1 MWDQAMRDLSE
12 PGAAVALAFCAA
24 LTLINLVGIAVAAV
38 RIGRRNGASVF
49 PQGAPVSLVRPVCGV
64 ETFSEELLTRG
75 FRLVH
80 PSYELIFCVADE
92 GDPIVP
98 LVRRLMAAHPQVRSR
113 LIVGDERIS
122 DNPKLNN
129 CVRGWEAARHDWVVL
144 ADSNVA
150 MPPDYLQQLQA
161 AWRPNT
167 GLVCST
173 PIGARPEGLFATVEC
188 AFLNTLQARWQY
200 TGEALGLGF
209 AQGKS
214 MLWHKPFLEARGG
227 IRALAAEIA
236 EDAAATKLVRA
247 AGARVHLVAAPFD
260 QPLGRR
266 TLAEIWSRQLRWA
279 RLRRVTFPLF
289 FAPEIGCGPLLP
301 FGIALAAAPSPALA
315 GSLLALTGL
324 WYAAE
329 MALAAR
335 AKWVRG
341 PGLLLGFIIRDAL
354 IPFVWTS
361 AWLRGAVLWRGNAMN
376 IRTTMDLQTTR
387 DLRTTRDSR
396 TTMEIAPPNTGAAT
410 RSPWRRLWPRASTA

>member
-1 MWDQAMRDLSE
+1 MWDQALRDLSE
-12 PGAAVALAFCAA
+12 PSAAVALGLCVA
-24 LTLINLVGIAVAAV
+24 LTLINLVGIAVAAL

-49 PQGAPVSLVRPVCGV
+49 PAGAPVSLVRPVCGV
-64 ETFSEELLTRG
+64 EPFSEELLTRG
-75 FRLVH
+75 FHLAH
-80 PSYELIFCVADE
+80 PAYELIFCVAN
-92 GDPIVP
+92 GADPIVP
-98 LVRRLMAAHPQVRSR
+98 LLERLMAGNPQVPAR

-161 AWRPNT
+161 AWRPDT

-173 PIGARPEGLFATVEC
+173 PIGARPTGLFAAVEC

-247 AGARVHLVAAPFD
+247 AGARVHLVADPFD

-266 TLAEIWSRQLRWA
+266 SLAEIWSRQLRWA

-301 FGIALAAAPSPALA
+301 FAIALAAVPSLALA
-315 GSLLALTGL
+315 TLLLGLIGL
-324 WYAAE
+324 WYGAE
-329 MALAAR
+329 IILAAR
-335 AKWVRG
+335 AGWYRH
-341 PGLLLGFIIRDAL
+341 PRLLLAFLIRDAL
-354 IPFVWTS
+354 IPFLWTG
-361 AWLRGAVLWRGNAMN
+361 AWMRGAIVWRGNPMD
-376 IRTTMDLQTTR
+376 IRAK
-387 DLRTTRDSR
+387 
-396 TTMEIAPPNTGAAT
+396 APEPSG
-410 RSPWRRLWPRASTA
+410 RKPWRRLRPGASAA